1 MKFQDWLRLFPHCLS
16 KQHRQRR
23 EKISWG
29 DSFLLKIYIFR
40 RLRRRWKTP
49 FSTYILTQQ
58 THIFHQK
65 QLSVDSEGSSYFDNI
80 CNKPLSRS
88 FVCCEE
94 MRNGFPAW
102 IYAPHLSPTPPPSLS
117 ILQKFY
123 YCPRLPL
130 TGTQSFYLTNN
141 FIKILGLFKPKQAS
155 DRKYYLKY

>member
-1 MKFQDWLRLFPHCLS
+1 MKFQDWLQLFPHCLS
-16 KQHRQRR
+16 KQHRQGR
-23 EKISWG
+23 EKTIWE
-29 DSFLLKIYIFR
+29 FFLLLKIHIR
-40 RLRRRWKTP
+40 TKRRRWKTP
-49 FSTYILTQQ
+49 FSTYIHNTY
-58 THIFHQK
+58 IFIIK
-65 QLSVDSEGSSYFDNI
+65 TVKTEGSSYFDII